1 MDDEHEVQVVRR
13 AYNLHNTDSRPARM
27 QFCYNI
33 FGVCI
38 LSAHKVYSARAENI
52 FVFAQ
57 AARERREESRPLIG
71 RFFRGS
77 PSLFPPN
84 GKAKAA
90 ACRLNRLRAARRRI
104 KFNFARAKKKGA
116 GTSRG
121 LGNFQRGLWFSQQK
135 GGENRKKIRKR
146 GKSLN
151 FSLLQRVSERKF
163 STI

>member
-1 MDDEHEVQVVRR
+1 
-13 AYNLHNTDSRPARM
+13 M

-104 KFNFARAKKKGA
+104 KFNFARAKKKVREQAADWVIFSGA
-116 GTSRG
+116 CGFR
-121 LGNFQRGLWFSQQK
+121 
-135 GGENRKKIRKR
+135 NRRAAKTGKKFASAAKA
-146 GKSLN
+146 
-151 FSLLQRVSERKF
+151 
-163 STI
+163 